1 MLASHNLTVLQVL
14 IRQSSTFDPEGPSVR
29 ELLTLGTDSVM
40 FEQEQHT
47 KSSSS
52 SLITAL
58 GSFSEQ
64 DLGWENRNVI
74 WESYLRAWS
83 RKEPLKYEL

>member
-29 ELLTLGTDSVM
+29 ELLTLGTRQGPDSVM
-40 FEQEQHT
+40 FEQEQNT

-52 SLITAL
+52 SLLTAL
-58 GSFSEQ
+58 RSFSEQ
-64 DLGWENRNVI
+64 DLDIRGEFEI
-74 WESYLRAWS
+74 
-83 RKEPLKYEL
+83 LK